1 MKVLKKLMKPFR
13 GKIKTQEEYE
23 ERFRTFSA
31 LMDKGEDLTEDE
43 SDYMDLLG
51 TLLEDYEHTR
61 HPELDADVLQSVT
74 PIDAIRW
81 AMDRHGLLQKDL
93 SPYIGSPQLVSAI
106 MNGNRTLSKSMI
118 VRLHDGL
125 GIPYEQLLRM
135 PENPRYRKV
144 AMF

>member
-1 MKVLKKLMKPFR
+1 MKVLKKLLKPFR

-23 ERFRTFSA
+23 DRLCTFSA
-31 LMDKGEDLTEDE
+31 LMDKGEDLNEAE
-43 SDYMDLLG
+43 ADYMDLLG
-51 TLLEDYEHTR
+51 TLLEDYEHAR
-61 HPELDADVLQSVT
+61 HPELDVDVLQNVT

-81 AMDRHGLLQKDL
+81 AMDRHGMLQKDL
-93 SPYIGSPQLVSAI
+93 CPYIGSPQLVSAV

-135 PENPRYRKV
+135 PERPRYRKV